1 MDYSYLKIKYIP
13 ALFPNVDFTDI
24 HVISDVRIVKLL
36 QPEILIIQTEKKYK
50 TVSQRT
56 ISTEQIIQSVKYD
69 KYYIEIYS
77 FENNEFNNI
86 QLAENILIVDEL
98 ENIHTVKLLNIDV
111 ENVEQNTTLYV
122 TRLTFASLQD
132 DDIIVNSYKTS
143 DYISLKNTENYN
155 LKLTNVGSNPIFGL
169 ATEINFYT
177 EFLPEQK
184 RSEIQISEQELPD
197 GRKLIS
203 SSIDALE
210 TKIKFILTTY
220 EFTEFMKVIHRVNL
234 SDIDLINATDVFSIS
249 PSERMQVIINE
260 NNQLIDL
267 YDIDLIIHTDVI
279 KFYNF
284 A

>member
-1 MDYSYLKIKYIP
+1 MNIIRICSYL
-13 ALFPNVDFTDI
+13 
-24 HVISDVRIVKLL
+24 
-36 QPEILIIQTEKKYK
+36 
-50 TVSQRT
+50 
-56 ISTEQIIQSVKYD
+56 
-69 KYYIEIYS
+69 
-77 FENNEFNNI
+77 
-86 QLAENILIVDEL
+86 
-98 ENIHTVKLLNIDV
+98 
-111 ENVEQNTTLYV
+111 
-122 TRLTFASLQD
+122 
-132 DDIIVNSYKTS
+132 
-143 DYISLKNTENYN
+143 SLKNTENYN

-210 TKIKFILTTY
+210 TKIKFILTAS

-234 SDIDLINATDVFSIS
+234 TDIDLINTTDVFSIS

-267 YDIDLIIHTDVI
+267 
-279 KFYNF
+279 
-284 A
+284 